1 MIEVKIKMPA
11 PPPDAMVKLKA
22 RRTLDGSILITDH
35 EDIDIV
41 IVPAVN
47 KILAMPKDEMT
58 DDVYETQDRFYKFMS
73 KNGVILMD
81 SVQAGNIY
89 GVMEAMYPPDADG
102 KDHVQIILY
111 TIDKFMKSEEP
122 FFAFHRAYKE
132 TELQRLLEPTE
143 EESTELGEVPHE
155 EKKGSLPRKG
165 DIFHS
170 FRGY

>member
-1 MIEVKIKMPA
+1 MIKVKIKMPA

-22 RRTLDGSILITDH
+22 RRTLDGSILVTDH

-58 DDVYETQDRFYKFMS
+58 DDVYETQDRFYKFLS
-73 KNGVILMD
+73 KNGVILLD

-102 KDHVQIILY
+102 KDRLI
-111 TIDKFMKSEEP
+111 
-122 FFAFHRAYKE
+122 HRPSCIRK
-132 TELQRLLEPTE
+132 RV
-143 EESTELGEVPHE
+143 ES
-155 EKKGSLPRKG
+155 
-165 DIFHS
+165 
-170 FRGY
+170 